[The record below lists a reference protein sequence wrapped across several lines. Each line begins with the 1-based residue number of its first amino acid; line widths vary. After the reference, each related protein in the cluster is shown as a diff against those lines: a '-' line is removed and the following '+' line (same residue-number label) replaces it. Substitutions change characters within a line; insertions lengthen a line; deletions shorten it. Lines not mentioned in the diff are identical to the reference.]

1 MRFLFGALFIL
12 ILLFAGCTNNNSSPT
27 LPTQSPT
34 PAVQTALNTTENLQI
49 NKTLV
54 EKEKT
59 IVQQQGN
66 TSTTMP
72 LIKSQLSADE
82 YYNLSDEMYGRIY
95 KTHDFYNSTLGA
107 LEYVNKAIALEP
119 DYIQAYLLR
128 SSIYS
133 ALGNS
138 TVAFDE
144 VNGLVN
150 AYPENSEIYAARC
163 NDHYSVT
170 LAIRDCDYAI
180 KLNPNVSYY
189 YSYRAYQKAYNI
201 DHQGGISDL
210 SQAMRLDSENL
221 NNFAALCRIKTWRR
235 NSISFSK
242 EYLTALPDC
251 DKYLNEYPYDPS
263 TLMTRG
269 LNKLMIHNLSGAI
282 DDYKLSV
289 DLYSQYENQT
299 GANFDASV
307 ADGYYSV
314 GRALVG
320 QGKYSES
327 IDYFNKAI
335 EIRNKTTYDPLYLR
349 SEPEKF
355 WEGVDSSF
363 AAYYF
368 YRGVA
373 EYRLNQ
379 TEAARIDL
387 DHANLLDKSFDDYV
401 LAKGVLDSRYAPRYE
416 IPYYVD

>member
-1 MRFLFGALFIL
+1 
-12 ILLFAGCTNNNSSPT
+12 
-27 LPTQSPT
+27 
-34 PAVQTALNTTENLQI
+34 
-49 NKTLV
+49 
-54 EKEKT
+54 
-59 IVQQQGN
+59 
-66 TSTTMP
+66 
-72 LIKSQLSADE
+72 
-82 YYNLSDEMYGRIY
+82 
-95 KTHDFYNSTLGA
+95 
-107 LEYVNKAIALEP
+107 
-119 DYIQAYLLR
+119 
-128 SSIYS
+128 
-133 ALGNS
+133 
-138 TVAFDE
+138 
-144 VNGLVN
+144 
-150 AYPENSEIYAARC
+150 
-163 NDHYSVT
+163 
-170 LAIRDCDYAI
+170 
-180 KLNPNVSYY
+180 Y